1 MVQTIGAFGALF
13 TATLI
18 LLTGNGLLGT
28 LLSTRM
34 ALAGFSTAITGAVLA
49 CYFMGL
55 LAGSVLCHRL
65 IQRVGHIR
73 AFTVFAA
80 VTTAAALL
88 HSLCT
93 TA

>member
-13 TATLI
+13 AATLI

-34 ALAGFSTAITGAVLA
+34 VLNGFSTAVTGIVLA
-49 CYFMGL
+49 CYFIGL
-55 LAGSVLCHRL
+55 LAGSMICQGL
-65 IQRVGHIR
+65 IRRVGHIR

-80 VTTAAALL
+80 TTTAA
-88 HSLCT
+88 
-93 TA
+93 